1 MSVQNSLKR
10 PTFTKSV
17 MGYAQGEVEKYID
30 HVTERYNSVCREN
43 AELKRRVMA
52 LGVRLDEA
60 TDRINELERECSQ
73 TPVVTEGGRYDAL
86 GLEGLIISLENE
98 KRRSEAV
105 ITEIQDKLRLLAS
118 ESAPSGDETSA
129 CDTWEALGKFILEAS
144 ADLPEAEEKTVS
156 EVRTVEIS
164 DSPLPEIVLD
174 RDVGTSA
181 LTAPDALLLPEVKL
195 ENKEAILT
203 EEAPSEPEKTSKSAA
218 RAKTPLEIADELDF
232 YPLEDE
238 EDDEDYEESE
248 EEKASETYDSI
259 EDEAWK
265 KMLADLIAS
274 APLEAELEE
283 KDGSDVEDGLDL
295 FTAKKEAE
303 SESSYEPETDDSWK
317 KMLAE
322 LIAIAPDGEEEPSE
336 DEEISD
342 EAPET
347 DEAKDAEEPEET
359 EEIPELEEIEDTEE
373 LPELEEIKELPEL
386 EEIEELEELEE
397 IPELE
402 EIKELPEIEEI
413 SGEEALGS
421 PASDAQGREKTAREL
436 ADELDFYSDDV
447 HADGESFDPMALA
460 VEATSKGRRPMFEFF
475 MGDDYFNGKKK

>member
-118 ESAPSGDETSA
+118 ESAPSVDETSA

-181 LTAPDALLLPEVKL
+181 LTAPAALLLPEVKL
-195 ENKEAILT
+195 ENKEAILA
-203 EEAPSEPEKTSKSAA
+203 EEAPSEPEKTSERAA

-232 YPLEDE
+232 YPLEDA
-238 EDDEDYEESE
+238 EDGKDEKDAED
-248 EEKASETYDSI
+248 APDTYDSI

-265 KMLADLIAS
+265 KMLADLIAA

-283 KDGSDVEDGLDL
+283 KDVSDVEDGLDP
-295 FTAKKEAE
+295 FAAKKEAE

-317 KMLAE
+317 T
-322 LIAIAPDGEEEPSE
+322 GW
-336 DEEISD
+336 
-342 EAPET
+342 T
-347 DEAKDAEEPEET
+347 RCCW
-359 EEIPELEEIEDTEE
+359 
-373 LPELEEIKELPEL
+373 
-386 EEIEELEELEE
+386 
-397 IPELE
+397 
-402 EIKELPEIEEI
+402 
-413 SGEEALGS
+413 GWC
-421 PASDAQGREKTAREL
+421 
-436 ADELDFYSDDV
+436 
-447 HADGESFDPMALA
+447 
-460 VEATSKGRRPMFEFF
+460 
-475 MGDDYFNGKKK
+475 